1 MNTPIPEDSRD
12 LGEQPIARL
21 MAERGL
27 KPSDLVAASIEQLTH
42 KMVTRAMKG
51 RRLAANT
58 MGKVRRAWD
67 LATAGTHRQRDLF
80 NYEP

>member
-1 MNTPIPEDSRD
+1 MKTPTPEDARD
-12 LGEQPIARL
+12 MGEQPIARL

-27 KPSDLVAASIEQLTH
+27 KPSDLVAASIEQVTH

-51 RRLAANT
+51 RRLTANT

-67 LATAGTHRQRDLF
+67 LAAASTHRRSDLF